1 MNLQIKEALWIPRK
15 INKMRLILKDR
26 IKKTVKSPKRGEK
39 FESQKI
45 KWVITYKGFSI
56 RQPANASAETL
67 QLRRKWDDIFK
78 MLKLKKKGV
87 HWEFYI

>member
-39 FESQKI
+39 FESQKR
-45 KWVITYKGFSI
+45 KWVITYKGFSVI
-56 RQPANASAETL
+56 LTTDFSEIKEARS
-67 QLRRKWDDIFK
+67 KWDDI
-78 MLKLKKKGV
+78 LKVLKEKTV
-87 HWEFYI
+87 PV